1 MNTTTRSKAGKTALR
16 IIAALVALV
25 LLLFTFSQISLAIAP
40 TVRLA
45 SGELSFK
52 EYTQE
57 LQSTL
62 AEEAFGKYAF
72 INLNGLYCRAIG
84 RNICNQI
91 MRLNNGMLTN
101 FAPERNDMTA
111 PAQAIAQL
119 NDFCASQGIRLIFA
133 LTPEKLDAESAL
145 LIPGEENHC
154 NENGDELLA
163 RLSDFGVDTIDLRDY
178 LAQTPAQ
185 VEQHFFR
192 TDHHWNFTGAF
203 TAYQVLM
210 AAIDERFPDAGI
222 DLTLTDSAN
231 WDAHTL
237 EDWML
242 GSQGKRTGV
251 YFGGLDDITYYTP
264 RFETQI
270 SCDIVKASG
279 ESAHFEG
286 DFSAANLRNE
296 YLGARPDLFDSSPY
310 DMYIGG
316 EYPFVSHRSADAPSD
331 LRLVMIK
338 DSFSLP
344 VQAFMST
351 QFQYIDAIDPR
362 YTGENVA
369 AHLVDAQPDVV
380 LILLSE
386 SAAGSYEAYSDYGVT
401 TLLSN

>member
-40 TVRLA
+40 TARLA
-45 SGELSFK
+45 SGELRFK

-57 LQSTL
+57 LQSRL

-101 FAPERNDMTA
+101 FAPERNDMTV

-133 LTPEKLDAESAL
+133 LAPEKLDAESTL

-185 VEQHFFR
+185 VEQHFLR

-210 AAIDERFPDAGI
+210 AAIDARFPDAGI
-222 DLTLTDSAN
+222 DLSLADSAN

-242 GSQGKRTGV
+242 GSQGKRTGI

-286 DFSAANLRNE
+286 DFSAANLRSK
-296 YLGARPDLFDSSPY
+296 YLGTRPDLFDSSPY

-362 YTGENVA
+362 YTRENVA

-386 SAAGSYEAYSDYGVT
+386 SAAASYKAYSDYGVT
-401 TLLSN
+401 ALLSN